1 MNENNYQNQGPTY
14 HANGDGTWSSTN
26 NSGYNS
32 YSNNGASNSSSYG
45 SYGNTANGNNSYGNN
60 SYGSNSYGNNAY
72 GNSAYNSAAYGNAAY
87 TKQPRQKKK
96 KDPNRFSVKLAKCV
110 AIALVFGLVAGATF
124 TGVQY
129 GLGKTFGISTIVG
142 DKDKENSSIAVS
154 NTSVGKAVQL
164 TDVSGL
170 VQEAMKACVS
180 ITNTYTYTSQGFFGM
195 GGQSYEATSC
205 GTGVIIS
212 QDEKYLYIASNNH
225 VVEDAEA
232 LTVQFCDESTVAAEV
247 KGTDAS
253 SDLAVVKVELSSISD
268 ETLNKIKTATIG
280 DASSVLVGNA
290 CIAIGNALGYGQS
303 VTTGVVSAL
312 NRSISVQDESTGAI
326 STYSGLIQTDAAIN
340 PGNSGGAL
348 LNANGEVIGI
358 NSAKYSDTN
367 VEGVGYAISM
377 TDALPIIQQLITQEK
392 VEEARAGYLGIQGY
406 DVSEDVAS
414 KYGLPKGV
422 YVYQA
427 LAGKG
432 AQAAGIESG
441 DVITG
446 INGTQ
451 ITSMTELQ
459 EKLSYCAEGDVVTVS
474 VAKRANNYQ
483 EAEVQVTLSGKN

>member
-45 SYGNTANGNNSYGNN
+45 NYGNTANGNN

-87 TKQPRQKKK
+87 TKPPRQKKK

-129 GLGKTFGISTIVG
+129 GLGKTLGISTIVG

-154 NTSVGKAVQL
+154 NTSVGTAVQL

-225 VVEDAEA
+225 VVEGAEA

-459 EKLSYCAEGDVVTVS
+459 EKLSYCAAGDVVTVS
-474 VAKRANNYQ
+474 VAKRANNYE

>member
-45 SYGNTANGNNSYGNN
+45 NYGNTANGNN

-87 TKQPRQKKK
+87 TKPPRQKKK

-225 VVEDAEA
+225 VVEGAEA

-377 TDALPIIQQLITQEK
+377 TDARPIIQQLSTQEK

-459 EKLSYCAEGDVVTVS
+459 EKLSYCAAGDVVTVS
-474 VAKRANNYQ
+474 VAKRANNYE

>member
-45 SYGNTANGNNSYGNN
+45 SYGNTANGNNSYG
-60 SYGSNSYGNNAY
+60 SNSYGNNAY

-87 TKQPRQKKK
+87 TKPPRQKKK

-110 AIALVFGLVAGATF
+110 AIALVFGLVAGAAF

-459 EKLSYCAEGDVVTVS
+459 KKLSYCAEGDVVTVS